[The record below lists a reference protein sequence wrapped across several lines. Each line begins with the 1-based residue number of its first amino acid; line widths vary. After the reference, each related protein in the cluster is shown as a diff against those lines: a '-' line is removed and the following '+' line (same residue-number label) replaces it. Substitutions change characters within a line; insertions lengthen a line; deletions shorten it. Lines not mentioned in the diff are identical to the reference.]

1 MLGFKISHRNQK
13 AVIIAIAL
21 IVIIFIL
28 FLLPIK
34 IPYSIRAYCRIQP
47 SQKWILT
54 SGGSGQIVTSIIN
67 YKNGTNK
74 GYNISQFAR
83 EGSMHL
89 TFSAL
94 VESGDYIN
102 KGDTIA
108 TIYSSETEENLAD
121 LTGQLATLQAT
132 LAADSKGE
140 KESIVREYELRLTQA
155 QEAEANQ
162 RLILARQKSLLEK
175 NLISQQEYDIVA
187 NQESLMVVEI
197 GIARAQLESARTGA
211 KQEQINLLKTQIE
224 ALERRLE
231 AIHKREHAFSIVSP
245 ISGKICRQY
254 SPDTLLVISDVSSYV
269 ALIPFK
275 LREAAHLTPGM
286 KVRVFAD
293 GSKNKINGRLIL
305 VDRDVYALSGEQ
317 ACVATAIIE
326 DNGADLTTG
335 MFGNCIVRCKP
346 VSIPEFI
353 WDFFRNF

>member
-1 MLGFKISHRNQK
+1 MFGLKAANKSQKII
-13 AVIIAIAL
+13 IIAVL
-21 IVIIFIL
+21 SIVLIFIL
-28 FLLPIK
+28 FLIPIK

-47 SQKWILT
+47 AQKWILT
-54 SGGSGQIVTSIIN
+54 SGGSGQLVTSIIN
-67 YKNGTNK
+67 YKNGTNR

-89 TFSAL
+89 TFSPL
-94 VESGDYIN
+94 VDTGDFIRE
-102 KGDTIA
+102 GDTIA

-121 LTGQLATLQAT
+121 ITGQLATLRAT
-132 LAADSKGE
+132 LAVDSNGE
-140 KESIVREYELRLTQA
+140 KESIVREYELRLA
-155 QEAEANQ
+155 HAREAESNQ
-162 RLILARQKSLLEK
+162 RLILARQKALLEK
-175 NLISQQEYDIVA
+175 NLISQQEYDIAA

-197 GIARAQLESARTGA
+197 EIARAQLESARTGA
-211 KQEQINLLKTQIE
+211 KQEQIDLLKTQIE
-224 ALERRLE
+224 ALERRLD

-254 SPDTLLVISDVSSYV
+254 SPDTLLVISDISSYV

-275 LREAAHLTPGM
+275 LREATHLSPGM

-293 GSKNKINGRLIL
+293 GSKHKISGRLIF

-317 ACVATAIIE
+317 ACVATAVIE
-326 DNGADLTTG
+326 DNGQDLTTG

>member
-1 MLGFKISHRNQK
+1 
-13 AVIIAIAL
+13 
-21 IVIIFIL
+21 
-28 FLLPIK
+28 
-34 IPYSIRAYCRIQP
+34 
-47 SQKWILT
+47 
-54 SGGSGQIVTSIIN
+54 
-67 YKNGTNK
+67 
-74 GYNISQFAR
+74 
-83 EGSMHL
+83 MHL

-94 VESGDYIN
+94 VESGDYIH

-121 LTGQLATLQAT
+121 LTGQLSTLRAA
-132 LAADSKGE
+132 LAVDSKGE

-175 NLISQQEYDIVA
+175 NLISQQDYDITA
-187 NQESLMVVEI
+187 NQESLMVVGI

-224 ALERRLE
+224 ALEKRLE

-286 KVRVFAD
+286 KVRVYAD

-335 MFGNCIVRCKP
+335 MFGNCIVKCKP

-353 WDFFRNF
+353 LDFFRNF